1 MLDAH
6 LVQEAN
12 SSMPLTKDQLLY
24 GLLDGSDLVE
34 LIRYSDTGPTPEV
47 SPMKWPGE
55 YSSED
60 AFLGWA
66 VVREQDDA
74 LHHWS
79 VVWSSEAGRR
89 TMSAVMGNAPQIAAG
104 DHQSGVYNELPP
116 DQAAQHR
123 HADELA
129 AQVAS
134 QALRADLFVTDR
146 PYLHTDRARNLHAD
160 LTIGTPSEALSLL
173 GLYLRTQGDFHVFP
187 DLTFNKGLFFWV
199 GTRELLPQGWR
210 WFNAVVSHDAGGD
223 DHSLTYLAQSA
234 FQRVA
239 RALEARDAVHVA
251 LNQPQNNDTRDDALS
266 NLDVVLL
273 YLMGA
278 VDVTARV
285 THRVLRI
292 ELPEHRVGWQR
303 NEWLAKV
310 KEIDP
315 RLEAVVS
322 RGTEGASALTILRR
336 LRNQIHG
343 EAMQGIAVQTFRMQE
358 SLIALPSDAAEDVLE
373 ATEALGGHD
382 AWGLRSV
389 LPETIHIDPGVL
401 VEQLFPVVLQLL
413 NNLMEQTPVEN
424 LVASETE
431 LPTGPPEQDRDGRLL
446 DPFKPKIMS
455 SVRWLLGF

>member
-6 LVQEAN
+6 LAQEAN
-12 SSMPLTKDQLLY
+12 SSMPLTKNQLLY
-24 GLLDGSDLVE
+24 GLLDGNDLVE
-34 LIRYSDTGPTPEV
+34 LVRYSDTGPTSGV
-47 SPMKWPGE
+47 SPIKWPSE

-60 AFLGWA
+60 VFLGWA
-66 VVREQDDA
+66 VAREQDNA
-74 LHHWS
+74 LHQWS
-79 VVWSSEAGRR
+79 VVWSSEPERR
-89 TMSAVMGNAPQIAAG
+89 TMSGVMGNAPQIAAG

-116 DQAAQHR
+116 DEAAQRR
-123 HADELA
+123 HGDELA

-146 PYLHTDRARNLHAD
+146 PYLQTDRSQNLHAD
-160 LTIGTPSEALSLL
+160 LTVGTPSEALALL

-187 DLTFNKGLFFWV
+187 DLTFNRGLFFWV

-210 WFNAVVSHDAGGD
+210 WFSAVVSHDAGGN

-234 FQRVA
+234 LQRVA

-278 VDVTARV
+278 LDVTARV
-285 THRVLRI
+285 AHRVLRI
-292 ELPEHRVGWQR
+292 ELPEHRAGWQR
-303 NEWLAKV
+303 NEWLAQV
-310 KEIDP
+310 KERNP
-315 RLEAVVS
+315 PFAAVVS
-322 RGTEGASALTILRR
+322 DGTEGASALTILRR

-343 EAMQGIAVQTFRMQE
+343 EALQGIAFQTSRMQE

-373 ATEALGGHD
+373 ATDTLGGHD

-413 NNLMEQTPVEN
+413 NNLMEQTPVES
-424 LVASETE
+424 LVASEKE
-431 LPTGPPEQDRDGRLL
+431 LSTGPPEQDRDGRLS

-455 SVRWLLGF
+455 SIRWLLGF